1 MVVHMSER
9 DAIGATIQLYFDSL
23 HESSK
28 DKVDLSFHPNAKIA
42 GLFHG
47 DFLEMSRDDF
57 GDFVASQQPS
67 PKEKGDAERLDI
79 LSIEVAGITAVAR
92 VRDDYLGFTFLDTLS
107 LIKTDETWIIYNKL
121 FHVES

>member
-1 MVVHMSER
+1 MNLLSLVGK
-9 DAIGATIQLYFDSL
+9 IG
-23 HESSK
+23 SK
-28 DKVDLSFHPNAKIA
+28 L
-42 GLFHG
+42 
-47 DFLEMSRDDF
+47 
-57 GDFVASQQPS
+57 S

-92 VRDDYLGFTFLDTLS
+92 VRDDYLGFTFLDILS